1 MPPSLQS
8 VHASKASVP
17 PSFHKPQTSMNT
29 TETIQVEQ
37 QLEIPTYDKM
47 PMALVRGDGAYVWDA
62 EGNKYLDFYG
72 GHCVSLLGHCHPSI
86 VEAVQAQAEQLIFYS
101 NVAHSPVRAR
111 AAQRL
116 ADLAPEG
123 LGNVFFANSGSEAN
137 ETALKLARKYT
148 GRSGVVALEEGW
160 HGRTLG
166 SLATTHDEKYRAPY
180 ADALPDT
187 TWIPVGNLDAAEA
200 VLSTEEIAAV
210 ILEPIQSIAGMRELP
225 ADYAQGLRAL
235 CDEHGTLLIFDE
247 VQSGVGRT
255 GAFSMSEHL
264 GATPDLIALAKSLGA
279 GVPVSAVLVDDA
291 VADTVEPGD
300 QGSTFG
306 GGMLAMAA
314 VEATLKT
321 LVEDDLMAR
330 ATEIHEQ
337 LVEQVGPVVDEV
349 RGRGCLLGLKFDRPV
364 DPVIEALRD
373 QNVLVGGSSDP
384 HVMRLMPPLVVSDA
398 DVTAFAEAL
407 HAALDAT
414 AAPAEVR

>member
-1 MPPSLQS
+1 M
-8 VHASKASVP
+8 
-17 PSFHKPQTSMNT
+17 T
-29 TETIQVEQ
+29 TDEIIETEDRF
-37 QLEIPTYDKM
+37 EIPTYDKM
-47 PMALVRGDGAYVWDA
+47 PMALVRGEGPYVWDA
-62 EGNKYLDFYG
+62 EGTRYLDFYG
-72 GHCVSLLGHCHPSI
+72 GHCVSLLGHCHPAV

-116 ADLAPEG
+116 AELAPDG

-148 GRSGVVALEEGW
+148 GRSGVVAMEEGW

-166 SLATTHDEKYRAPY
+166 SLATTHDETYRAPY
-180 ADALPDT
+180 TDVLPET
-187 TWIPVGNLDAAEA
+187 TWVPGGDLDAAEA
-200 VLSTEEIAAV
+200 ALASEEIAAV
-210 ILEPIQSIAGMRELP
+210 ILEPIQSIAGMRELSP
-225 ADYAQGLRAL
+225 EYVQGLRGL
-235 CDEHGTLLIFDE
+235 CDEYGTLLIFDE
-247 VQSGVGRT
+247 VQTGVGRT
-255 GAFSMSEHL
+255 GTFSMSDPL

-291 VADTVEPGD
+291 IAETVETGD

-314 VEATLKT
+314 VEATLTT

-330 ATEIHEQ
+330 ATEIHDR
-337 LVEQVGPVVDEV
+337 VAEQVGPVVEAV
-349 RGRGCLLGLKFDRPV
+349 RGRGCLMGLQLDRPV
-364 DPVIEALRD
+364 GPVVESLRD
-373 QNVLVGGSSDP
+373 QGVLVSGSSDP

-398 DVTAFAEAL
+398 DVATFAEAL

-414 AAPAEVR
+414 AAPAEAR

>member
-1 MPPSLQS
+1 
-8 VHASKASVP
+8 
-17 PSFHKPQTSMNT
+17 MNSA
-29 TETIQVEQ
+29 ETIAIEQ
-37 QLEIPTYDKM
+37 QIEIPTYDKM
-47 PMALVRGDGAYVWDA
+47 PMALVRGEGPYVWDA
-62 EGNKYLDFYG
+62 EGTTYLDFYG
-72 GHCVSLLGHCHPSI
+72 GHCVSLLGHCHPAV
-86 VEAVQAQAEQLIFYS
+86 VEAVQAQAEKLIFYS

-111 AAQRL
+111 AARRL
-116 ADLAPEG
+116 AGLAPDG

-148 GRSGVVALEEGW
+148 GRSGVVALKNGW

-180 ADALPDT
+180 TDVLPET
-187 TWIPVGNLDAAEA
+187 TWLPVGDFDTAEA
-200 VLSTEEIAAV
+200 VLSTEEVAAV
-210 ILEPIQSIAGMRELP
+210 ILEPIQSIAGMQEIS
-225 ADYAQGLRAL
+225 ADYVQGLRAL
-235 CDEHGTLLIFDE
+235 CDATGTLLIFDE
-247 VQSGVGRT
+247 VQTGVGRT

-279 GVPVSAVLVDDA
+279 GVPVSAVLADDA

-337 LVEQVGPVVDEV
+337 LVEQVGPVVEEV
-349 RGRGCLLGLKFDRPV
+349 RGRGCLMGLKLNRPAA
-364 DPVIEALRD
+364 PVINALRD
-373 QNVLVGGSSDP
+373 EGVLVGGSSDP
-384 HVMRLMPPLVVSDA
+384 HVMRLMPPLVVSDD
-398 DVTAFAEAL
+398 DVTAFADAL

-414 AAPAEVR
+414 AAPAGPY

>member
-1 MPPSLQS
+1 MTTDEIIDIE
-8 VHASKASVP
+8 
-17 PSFHKPQTSMNT
+17 QT
-29 TETIQVEQ
+29 
-37 QLEIPTYDKM
+37 LEIPTYDKM

-62 EGNKYLDFYG
+62 EGTRYLDFDG
-72 GHCVSLLGHCHPSI
+72 GHCVSLLGHCHPAV
-86 VEAVQAQAEQLIFYS
+86 VEAVQAQAEKLIFYS

-116 ADLAPEG
+116 ADLAPDG

-148 GRSGVVALEEGW
+148 GRSRVVAMEQGW

-166 SLATTHDEKYRAPY
+166 SLATTHDETFRAPY
-180 ADALPDT
+180 RDVLPET
-187 TWIPVGNLDAAEA
+187 TWVPVGDLEAAEA
-200 VLSTEEIAAV
+200 VLSSEEIAAV
-210 ILEPIQSIAGMRELP
+210 ILEPIQSIAGMREVP
-225 ADYAQGLRAL
+225 AAYVQGLRAL
-235 CDEHGTLLIFDE
+235 CDEYGTLLIFDE
-247 VQSGVGRT
+247 VQTGVGRT
-255 GAFSMSEHL
+255 GAFSMSEPL

-291 VADTVEPGD
+291 VAASVETGD

-314 VEATLKT
+314 VEATLTT
-321 LVEDDLMAR
+321 LVEDDLMTR

-337 LVEQVGPVVDEV
+337 LVEQVGPVVEEV
-349 RGRGCLLGLKFDRPV
+349 RGRGCLIGLTLDRPV
-364 DPVIEALRD
+364 GPVVEALRD

-384 HVMRLMPPLVVSDA
+384 HVMRLMPPLVVSDD
-398 DVTAFAEAL
+398 DVATFAEAL

-414 AAPAEVR
+414 ETPAKVH